1 MSIGIVEICEIL
13 SIDVQVSKLDG
24 TRLFFRNEDH
34 HVKNGYKGMQVGS
47 DRMKNE
53 KTFIEFVCRVIARES
68 FAAGEKH
75 GMKSMKDDL
84 KTLLGITN
92 D

>member
-1 MSIGIVEICEIL
+1 MSIVEVCMIL

-24 TRLFFRNEDH
+24 TRLFFRNEYH
-34 HVKNGYKGMQVGS
+34 HVENGYKGILVER
-47 DRMKNE
+47 DTMKNE
-53 KTFIEFVCRVIARES
+53 KAFIEFVCRVIARES

-75 GMKSMKDDL
+75 GTESMKDDI
-84 KTLLGITN
+84 KNLLGITN